1 MEECVDRAQ
10 SLFEQGLPLVGM
22 VDRALSLDL
31 DLFSRG
37 GMRVLDKI
45 RQQDYNVLTER
56 PSISKVERVGLLVGA
71 LGRLVVRRA
80 A

>member
-1 MEECVDRAQ
+1 MEECVNRAQ
-10 SLFEQGLPLVGM
+10 LLFEQGLPLVGM

-45 RQQDYNVLTER
+45 RQQKFDVLSER
-56 PSISKVERVGLLVGA
+56 PSISKLERVSLLVGA
-71 LGRLVVRRA
+71 LGRLAVRRA